1 MLLNKEPIVGRV
13 PYRGHHLV
21 LLQESGTYHIRVLD
35 GRNNTVEIGLS
46 TLHSTEDD
54 ALDEARH
61 KVDLLVAQ
69 RRH

>member
-1 MLLNKEPIVGRV
+1 MLLSKERVIGRV

-21 LLQESGTYHIRVLD
+21 LLQESETYRIRVLD

-46 TLHSTEDD
+46 TMHSTEDD
-54 ALDEARH
+54 ALDEARR
-61 KVDLLVAQ
+61 KVDSLVGE